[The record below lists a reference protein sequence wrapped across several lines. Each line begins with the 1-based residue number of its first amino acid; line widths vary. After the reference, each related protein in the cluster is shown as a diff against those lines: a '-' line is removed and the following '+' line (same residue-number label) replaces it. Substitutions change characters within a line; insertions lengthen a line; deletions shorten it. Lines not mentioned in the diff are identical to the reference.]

1 MDTVEPDS
9 FHYIVIG
16 IGHNASG
23 KMRANQNTYGS
34 IRGLWSDYLQYAH
47 NSIKKIKL
55 VSIG

>member
-23 KMRANQNTYGS
+23 KMRANQNTYGVNTWIMVRLPS
-34 IRGLWSDYLQYAH
+34 ICT
-47 NSIKKIKL
+47 
-55 VSIG
+55 